1 MKPAAAPRQR
11 RLRQDS
17 IRNQQE
23 LVVAVGELLREDP
36 DSATMP
42 AVAERAGLSLA
53 TAYRYFPTLD
63 ELHRKFMLSV
73 IDELYES
80 TKTLESSGMEL
91 FKDTMAQWL
100 RVVAEYGPAMVLVR
114 SREGFLTRLKA
125 GEPHACALERVWGP
139 PVRQLLEEANIDGSQ
154 LPYALSLFNAMFNSR
169 EIMDFR
175 AVEGMPDEQLV
186 QRCSRLYW
194 SALQGLRDAQ
204 ATK

>member
-73 IDELYES
+73 IEELYES
-80 TKTLESSGMEL
+80 TKTLQSHGLDL

-100 RVVAEYGPAMVLVR
+100 KVVAEYGPAMVLVR

-139 PVRQLLEEANIDGSQ
+139 PVRQLLEEADIDGSQ

-175 AVEGMPDEQLV
+175 AVEGMPDGQLV

-194 SALQGLRDAQ
+194 SVLQGLRD
-204 ATK
+204 T

>member
-1 MKPAAAPRQR
+1 MKPEAAPRQR

-36 DSATMP
+36 GSATMP

-80 TKTLESSGMEL
+80 TKDLKSTGMDL

-100 RVVAEYGPAMVLVR
+100 KVVAEYGPAMVLVR
-114 SREGFLTRLKA
+114 SREGFLTRLQA
-125 GEPHACALERVWGP
+125 GEPHAHALERVWGP
-139 PVRQLLEEANIDGSQ
+139 PVRQLLEEANIDGDQ

-175 AVEGMPDEQLV
+175 AVASMPDEQLV

-194 SALQGLRDAQ
+194 SAIQGLRS
-204 ATK
+204 TEN

>member
-80 TKTLESSGMEL
+80 TKTLESTGMDL
-91 FKDTMAQWL
+91 FKETMSQWL

-139 PVRQLLEEANIDGSQ
+139 PVRQLLEEAGIDGRQ

-194 SALQGLRDAQ
+194 GALQGLRDA
-204 ATK
+204 

>member
-80 TKTLESSGMEL
+80 TKTLESTGMDL
-91 FKDTMAQWL
+91 FKETMAQWL

-139 PVRQLLEEANIDGSQ
+139 PVRQLLKEAGIDGRQ

-194 SALQGLRDAQ
+194 GALQGLRDA
-204 ATK
+204 

>member
-73 IDELYES
+73 IDGLYES
-80 TKTLESSGMEL
+80 TRGLQSNGMDR

-100 RVVAEYGPAMVLVR
+100 KVVAEYGPAMVLVR
-114 SREGFLTRLKA
+114 SREGFLTRLRA
-125 GEPHACALERVWGP
+125 GEPHARALERVWGP

-175 AVEGMPDEQLV
+175 AVESMPDGQLV

-194 SALQGLRDAQ
+194 NALQGLRG
-204 ATK
+204 TKD

>member
-80 TKTLESSGMEL
+80 TKTLQSHGLDL

-100 RVVAEYGPAMVLVR
+100 KVVAEYGPAMVLVR

-139 PVRQLLEEANIDGSQ
+139 PIGQLLAEATIDGSQ

-175 AVEGMPDEQLV
+175 AVEGMPDGQLV
-186 QRCSRLYW
+186 QRCGRLYW
-194 SALQGLRDAQ
+194 SALQGLRD
-204 ATK
+204 T

>member
-73 IDELYES
+73 IDELHES
-80 TKTLESSGMEL
+80 TKTLQSTGMDL
-91 FKDTMAQWL
+91 FRGTMAQWL
-100 RVVAEYGPAMVLVR
+100 QVVAEYGPAMVLVR

-125 GEPHACALERVWGP
+125 GEPHARALERVWGP
-139 PVRQLLEEANIDGSQ
+139 PIRQLLEEANIDGNQ

-175 AVEGMPDEQLV
+175 AVENIPDEQLV
-186 QRCSRLYW
+186 ERCSRLYW
-194 SALQGLRDAQ
+194 SAIQGLRVSLD
-204 ATK
+204 

>member
-80 TKTLESSGMEL
+80 TKTLESTGMDL
-91 FKDTMAQWL
+91 FKETMSQWL

-139 PVRQLLEEANIDGSQ
+139 PVRQLLEEAGIDGRQ

-194 SALQGLRDAQ
+194 GALQALRDA
-204 ATK
+204 

>member
-23 LVVAVGELLREDP
+23 LVVAVGELLRDDP

-80 TKTLESSGMEL
+80 TKTLESTGMNL
-91 FKDTMAQWL
+91 FQDTMAQWL

-114 SREGFLTRLKA
+114 SREGFLTRLQA
-125 GEPHACALERVWGP
+125 GEPHARALERVWGP
-139 PVRQLLEEANIDGSQ
+139 PVRQLLQEANLDGSQ
-154 LPYALSLFNAMFNSR
+154 LPYALSLFNALFNSR

-175 AVEGMPDEQLV
+175 AVESMPDEQIV

-194 SALQGLRDAQ
+194 SALQGLRNTD

>member
-80 TKTLESSGMEL
+80 TKSLRGNGMDL
-91 FKDTMAQWL
+91 FKATMAQWL
-100 RVVAEYGPAMVLVR
+100 KVVAEYGPAMVLVR
-114 SREGFLTRLKA
+114 SREGFLTRLQA
-125 GEPHACALERVWGP
+125 GEPHARALERVWGP
-139 PVRQLLEEANIDGSQ
+139 PVRQLLEEANIGGDQ

-175 AVEGMPDEQLV
+175 AVASMPDEQLV
-186 QRCSRLYW
+186 QRYSRLYW
-194 SALQGLRDAQ
+194 SAIQGLRSTDD
-204 ATK
+204 

>member
-1 MKPAAAPRQR
+1 MKSEAAPRQR

-73 IDELYES
+73 IDELHES
-80 TKTLESSGMEL
+80 TKSLKSSGIAL
-91 FKDTMAQWL
+91 FNDTMAQWL
-100 RVVAEYGPAMVLVR
+100 KVVAEYGPAMVLVR
-114 SREGFLTRLKA
+114 SREGFLTRLQA
-125 GEPHACALERVWGP
+125 SESHARALERVWGP
-139 PVRQLLEEANIDGSQ
+139 PIRQLLDEANIDRNQ

-169 EIMDFR
+169 EILDFR
-175 AVEGMPDEQLV
+175 AVTSMPDEQLV
-186 QRCSRLYW
+186 KRCSRLYW
-194 SALQGLRDAQ
+194 SALQGLRDP
-204 ATK
+204 KD